1 MPRPATPKK
10 TRKKAKPPTVAKAS
24 AKRPPPNAKPAPEAV
39 SPFHHIQHAKKRA
52 FLAAYSQVGTIT
64 HAAKAAGVDRTLHFH
79 WMKTDEQFVEA
90 FAQARESFADELEF
104 EAMRRARHGVQ
115 QDVFY
120 QGVKIATKRDYS
132 DALIIFMLK
141 GARPE
146 KYGDIQGGPGG
157 MNINVNIVD
166 AQAVMKR
173 LDAETPQTLQ
183 LDTAKGQSGDMMKAI
198 DATVIDAPQP
208 S

>member
-1 MPRPATPKK
+1 MPRPATSKK
-10 TRKKAKPPTVAKAS
+10 TRTKAKSRKSSKSTKTETPPAK
-24 AKRPPPNAKPAPEAV
+24 KPASEAV
-39 SPFHHIQHAKKRA
+39 SPFHHIRHAKKRA

-79 WMKTDEQFVEA
+79 WMKTDEEFADA

-120 QGVKIATKRDYS
+120 KGVKIATKRDYS

-146 KYGDIQGGPGG
+146 KYGDIQGGGG
-157 MNINVNIVD
+157 INLNVNIVD

-173 LDAETPQTLQ
+173 LDAESPQALP
-183 LDTAKGQSGDMMKAI
+183 LDTAKGQSSDMMKRVDAI
-198 DATVIDAPQP
+198 VIDAPQT